1 MCGRFVQHGAPA
13 AYAERFGVDPAQAA
27 LPNAPARFNAAP
39 SQDLMVVRRHPQ
51 TGVRHLSL
59 LRWGLVPSFSK
70 DTSGGA
76 RMSNAR
82 SESITDKLAF
92 RAAWRARRRCIVPA
106 DGFYEWRAEQSGR
119 QPFFISRR
127 DGAPLALAGLWEGW
141 KDPATEIWL
150 RTFTILTCPADVR
163 LKALHER
170 MPVILAN
177 GDIAA
182 FLEAP
187 DPLDLLRPFPG
198 AALQVWPV
206 SRRVNTVRN
215 EGADLMAP
223 LSGAQA
229 AEALELPAG
238 TVGGDGESGIAQLDS
253 P

>member
-1 MCGRFVQHGAPA
+1 MCGRFVQHGSPA
-13 AYAERFGVDPAQAA
+13 AYAERFGVDPARAA

-39 SQDLMVVRRHPQ
+39 TQDLMVVRRHPR
-51 TGVRHLSL
+51 TGERHLSL
-59 LRWGLVPSFSK
+59 LRWGLVPSFFK
-70 DTSGGA
+70 DASGA
-76 RMSNAR
+76 APLINAR
-82 SESITDKLAF
+82 SESITDKPAF

-106 DGFYEWRAEQSGR
+106 DGFYEWRVGQSGR

-141 KDPATEIWL
+141 KDPATGIWL
-150 RTFTILTCPADVR
+150 RTFTILTCVAAAR

-170 MPVILAN
+170 MPVILAD

-187 DPLDLLRPFPG
+187 DPQDLLRPFPG

-206 SRRVNTVRN
+206 SGRVNAVRN

-223 LSGAQA
+223 LSGHA
-229 AEALELPAG
+229 
-238 TVGGDGESGIAQLDS
+238 GGDGESRGAQVGS
-253 P
+253 S